1 MAVAAKLGK
10 NKEMKPQD
18 KQTEVEDKKKGL
30 TKREVESRLQKSQNQ
45 VKNPVSRF
53 FTSSFAPC
61 GQKGVYIRL

>member
-30 TKREVESRLQKSQNQ
+30 SN
-45 VKNPVSRF
+45 
-53 FTSSFAPC
+53 
-61 GQKGVYIRL
+61 